1 MYLGVNEGACM
12 RLHFYATPKLGA
24 KRSVLLASH
33 VFEEYSAI
41 GPVWCLSNAYLRYT
55 PVLSQR

>member
-1 MYLGVNEGACM
+1 M
-12 RLHFYATPKLGA
+12 RLHFYATPKLGE
-24 KRSVLLASH
+24 KRSVHLASH